1 MDYTSLN
8 QNTLTF
14 GEWLALWYER
24 YKKPRLKPLSVRNIE
39 QMIRLHTPQWLKDI
53 PLKNISIIDIDSA
66 LSLLS
71 TSRTYVYVRQV
82 WGSALKKA
90 QALSLI
96 ESNPVELT
104 EKISYRKKR
113 SKALTFAE
121 QREFINNLEGK
132 RCKWL
137 MLFYLHTGVRR
148 CEALTLKWTDIDEE
162 SGLIL
167 IQGTKTEDSYRYI
180 PLTEA
185 IKEILEGQ
193 RKNEKSVDGRVF
205 PYKEQ
210 WASKQFKKIC
220 PNHHL
225 HELRHTYI
233 TRCAECGI
241 DMVVCQQ
248 FVGHSTADMTL
259 NVYTHV
265 VNEYKRKEVAKFNI
279 FPKF

>member
-1 MDYTSLN
+1 MRDIINYN
-8 QNTLTF
+8 EITF
-14 GEWLALWYER
+14 GAWLMLWFER
-24 YKKPRLKPLSVRNIE
+24 YKKPRLKPNSLRNIE
-39 QMIRLHTPQWLKDI
+39 QIIRLHTPDWLKDI
-53 PLKNISIIDIDSA
+53 PLKSLSVIDIDSA
-66 LSLLS
+66 LSVIP
-71 TSRTYVYVRQV
+71 TSRTYVYTRQV
-82 WGSALKKA
+82 WGSALRKA

-96 ESNPVELT
+96 DKNPVELT
-104 EKISYRKKR
+104 DKVSYRKKR
-113 SKALTFAE
+113 AEPLTIAE
-121 QREFINNLEGK
+121 QKEFIEKLEGQ

-148 CEALTLKWTDIDEE
+148 CEALTLLWTDIDEE
-162 SGLIL
+162 SGLIR
-167 IQGTKTEDSYRYI
+167 IRGTKTENSYRYI
-180 PLTEA
+180 PLTA
-185 IKEILEGQ
+185 PIKDILAGQ
-193 RKNEKSVDGRVF
+193 RKQEKWDKRVF

-210 WASKQFKKIC
+210 WASKQFKKLC

-233 TRCAECGI
+233 TRCAECGV

-265 VNEYKRKEVAKFNI
+265 VNEYKRKEVAKFSI